1 MIIKII
7 KYAGTNGVAFI
18 ADFIFLVLLDTYT
31 DFKRSYIAFFCY
43 LLGTC
48 VSFVLAKNFVF
59 GRGWLAD
66 RPALEFSAY
75 FLGGII
81 GAIITALAFFLLA
94 AIRRA
99 DLIILLSA
107 VEVYNIELETL
118 DSALIRLFILSKTS
132 DLASVRIS
140 GNII

>member
-7 KYAGTNGVAFI
+7 KYAGTNGVAFV
-18 ADFIFLVLLDTYT
+18 ADFIVLVILDTYT
-31 DFKRSYIAFFCY
+31 DINRSYIAFFCY

-81 GAIITALAFFLLA
+81 GAIITAAAFFLLA
-94 AIRRA
+94 AINVNNI
-99 DLIILLSA
+99 LVQKII
-107 VEVYNIELETL
+107 
-118 DSALIRLFILSKTS
+118 
-132 DLASVRIS
+132 ASVFSFTTVFIYRNFIVF
-140 GNII
+140 NDDRNN

>member
-7 KYAGTNGVAFI
+7 KYAATNVVAFV
-18 ADFIFLVLLDTYT
+18 ADFIVLVLLDTYT
-31 DFKRSYIAFFCY
+31 DIDRSYIAFFCY

-81 GAIITALAFFLLA
+81 GAIITAVAFILLA
-94 AIRRA
+94 AINVNNI
-99 DLIILLSA
+99 LVQKII
-107 VEVYNIELETL
+107 
-118 DSALIRLFILSKTS
+118 
-132 DLASVRIS
+132 ASVFSFTTVFIYRNFIVF
-140 GNII
+140 NDDRNN

>member
-18 ADFIFLVLLDTYT
+18 ADLIVLVLLDTYT
-31 DFKRSYIAFFCY
+31 DINRSYIAFFCY

-81 GAIITALAFFLLA
+81 GAIITAVAFLLLA
-94 AIRRA
+94 AINVNNI
-99 DLIILLSA
+99 LVQKII
-107 VEVYNIELETL
+107 
-118 DSALIRLFILSKTS
+118 
-132 DLASVRIS
+132 ASVFSFTTVFIYRNFIVF
-140 GNII
+140 NDDRNN

>member
-7 KYAGTNGVAFI
+7 KYAGTNGVAFV
-18 ADFIFLVLLDTYT
+18 ADFIILVLLDTYT
-31 DFKRSYIAFFCY
+31 DINRSYIAFFCY

-81 GAIITALAFFLLA
+81 GAIITALAFILLA
-94 AIRRA
+94 AINVNNI
-99 DLIILLSA
+99 LVQKII
-107 VEVYNIELETL
+107 
-118 DSALIRLFILSKTS
+118 
-132 DLASVRIS
+132 ASVFSFTTVFIYRNFIVF
-140 GNII
+140 NDDRNN

>member
-7 KYAGTNGVAFI
+7 KYAGTNGVAFV
-18 ADFIFLVLLDTYT
+18 ADFIVLVLLDTYT
-31 DFKRSYIAFFCY
+31 DIDRSYIAFFCY

-81 GAIITALAFFLLA
+81 GAIITAVAFILLA
-94 AIRRA
+94 AINVNNI
-99 DLIILLSA
+99 LVQKII
-107 VEVYNIELETL
+107 
-118 DSALIRLFILSKTS
+118 
-132 DLASVRIS
+132 ASVFSLSLIH
-140 GNII
+140 I

>member
-1 MIIKII
+1 MVIKII
-7 KYAGTNGVAFI
+7 KYAGTNGVAFV
-18 ADFIFLVLLDTYT
+18 ADFIVLVLLDTYT
-31 DFKRSYIAFFCY
+31 DINRSYIAFFCY

-81 GAIITALAFFLLA
+81 GAIITALAFILLA
-94 AIRRA
+94 AINVNNI
-99 DLIILLSA
+99 LVQKII
-107 VEVYNIELETL
+107 
-118 DSALIRLFILSKTS
+118 
-132 DLASVRIS
+132 ASVFSFTTVFIYRNFIVF
-140 GNII
+140 NDDRNN

>member
-7 KYAGTNGVAFI
+7 KYAGTNGVAFV
-18 ADFIFLVLLDTYT
+18 ADFIVLVLLDTYT
-31 DFKRSYIAFFCY
+31 DINRSYIAFFCY

-66 RPALEFSAY
+66 RPVLEFSAY

-81 GAIITALAFFLLA
+81 GAIITAMAFILLA
-94 AIRRA
+94 AINVNNI
-99 DLIILLSA
+99 LVQKII
-107 VEVYNIELETL
+107 
-118 DSALIRLFILSKTS
+118 
-132 DLASVRIS
+132 ASVFSFTTVFIYRNFIVF
-140 GNII
+140 NDDRNN

>member
-7 KYAGTNGVAFI
+7 KYAGTNGVAFV
-18 ADFIFLVLLDTYT
+18 ADFTVLVLLDTYT
-31 DFKRSYIAFFCY
+31 DFNRSYIAFFCC

-81 GAIITALAFFLLA
+81 GAIITAVAFILLA
-94 AIRRA
+94 AINVNNI
-99 DLIILLSA
+99 LVQKII
-107 VEVYNIELETL
+107 
-118 DSALIRLFILSKTS
+118 
-132 DLASVRIS
+132 ASVFSFTTVFIYRNFIVF
-140 GNII
+140 NDDRNN

>member
-7 KYAGTNGVAFI
+7 KYAGTNGVAFV
-18 ADFIFLVLLDTYT
+18 ADFIVLVLLDTYI
-31 DFKRSYIAFFCY
+31 DINRSYIAFFCY

-59 GRGWLAD
+59 GRGWVAD

-81 GAIITALAFFLLA
+81 GAIITAVAFILLA
-94 AIRRA
+94 AINVNNI
-99 DLIILLSA
+99 LVQKII
-107 VEVYNIELETL
+107 
-118 DSALIRLFILSKTS
+118 
-132 DLASVRIS
+132 ASVFSFTTVFIYRNFIVF
-140 GNII
+140 NDDRNN

>member
-7 KYAGTNGVAFI
+7 KYAGTNGVAFV
-18 ADFIFLVLLDTYT
+18 ADFIVLVLLDTYT
-31 DFKRSYIAFFCY
+31 DINRSYIAFFCY

-81 GAIITALAFFLLA
+81 GAIITAVAFFLLA
-94 AIRRA
+94 VINVNNI
-99 DLIILLSA
+99 LVQKII
-107 VEVYNIELETL
+107 
-118 DSALIRLFILSKTS
+118 
-132 DLASVRIS
+132 ASVFSFTTVFIYRNFIVF
-140 GNII
+140 NDDRNN

>member
-7 KYAGTNGVAFI
+7 KYAGTNGVAFV
-18 ADFIFLVLLDTYT
+18 ADFIVLVLLDTYT

-81 GAIITALAFFLLA
+81 GAIITAVAFFLLA
-94 AIRRA
+94 AINVNNI
-99 DLIILLSA
+99 LVQKII
-107 VEVYNIELETL
+107 
-118 DSALIRLFILSKTS
+118 
-132 DLASVRIS
+132 ASVFSFTTVSVSYTHLRAHET
-140 GNII
+140 

>member
-7 KYAGTNGVAFI
+7 KYAGTNGVAVV
-18 ADFIFLVLLDTYT
+18 ADFIVLVLLDTYT
-31 DFKRSYIAFFCY
+31 DINRSYIAFFCY

-48 VSFVLAKNFVF
+48 VSFVVAKNFVF

-81 GAIITALAFFLLA
+81 GAIITAAAFFLLA
-94 AIRRA
+94 AINVNNI
-99 DLIILLSA
+99 LVQKII
-107 VEVYNIELETL
+107 
-118 DSALIRLFILSKTS
+118 
-132 DLASVRIS
+132 ASVFSFTTVFIYRNFIVF
-140 GNII
+140 NDDRNN

>member
-59 GRGWLAD
+59 GMGWLAD

-94 AIRRA
+94 AINVNNI
-99 DLIILLSA
+99 LVQKII
-107 VEVYNIELETL
+107 
-118 DSALIRLFILSKTS
+118 
-132 DLASVRIS
+132 ASVFSFTTVFIYRNFIVF
-140 GNII
+140 NDDRNN

>member
-7 KYAGTNGVAFI
+7 KYAGTNGVAFV
-18 ADFIFLVLLDTYT
+18 ADFIVLVLLDTYT
-31 DFKRSYIAFFCY
+31 DINRSYIAFFCY

-48 VSFVLAKNFVF
+48 VRFVLAKNFVF

-81 GAIITALAFFLLA
+81 GAIITAVAFFLLA
-94 AIRRA
+94 AININNI
-99 DLIILLSA
+99 LVQKII
-107 VEVYNIELETL
+107 
-118 DSALIRLFILSKTS
+118 
-132 DLASVRIS
+132 ASVFSFTTVFIYRNFIVF
-140 GNII
+140 NDDRNN

>member
-7 KYAGTNGVAFI
+7 KYAGTNGVAFV
-18 ADFIFLVLLDTYT
+18 ADFIVLVLLDTYT
-31 DFKRSYIAFFCY
+31 DIDRSYIAFFCY

-81 GAIITALAFFLLA
+81 GAIITAAAFILLA
-94 AIRRA
+94 AINVNNI
-99 DLIILLSA
+99 LVQKII
-107 VEVYNIELETL
+107 
-118 DSALIRLFILSKTS
+118 
-132 DLASVRIS
+132 ASVFSFTTVFIYRNFIVF
-140 GNII
+140 NDDRNN

>member
-7 KYAGTNGVAFI
+7 KYAGTNGVAFV
-18 ADFIFLVLLDTYT
+18 ADFIVLVLLDTYT
-31 DFKRSYIAFFCY
+31 DIDRSYIAFFCY

-59 GRGWLAD
+59 GKGWLAD

-81 GAIITALAFFLLA
+81 GAIITAVAFILLA
-94 AIRRA
+94 AINVNNI
-99 DLIILLSA
+99 LVQKII
-107 VEVYNIELETL
+107 
-118 DSALIRLFILSKTS
+118 
-132 DLASVRIS
+132 ASVFSFTTVFIYRNFIVF
-140 GNII
+140 NDDRNN

>member
-7 KYAGTNGVAFI
+7 KYAGTNGVAFV
-18 ADFIFLVLLDTYT
+18 ADFIVLVLLDTYT
-31 DFKRSYIAFFCY
+31 DIDRSYIAFFCY

-48 VSFVLAKNFVF
+48 VSFLLAKNFVF

-81 GAIITALAFFLLA
+81 GAIITAVAFILLA
-94 AIRRA
+94 AINVNNI
-99 DLIILLSA
+99 LVQKII
-107 VEVYNIELETL
+107 
-118 DSALIRLFILSKTS
+118 
-132 DLASVRIS
+132 ASVFSFTTVFIYRNFIVF
-140 GNII
+140 NDDRNN

>member
-7 KYAGTNGVAFI
+7 KYAGTNGVAFV
-18 ADFIFLVLLDTYT
+18 ADFIILVLLDTYT
-31 DFKRSYIAFFCY
+31 DIDRSYIAFFCY

-59 GRGWLAD
+59 GKGWLAD

-81 GAIITALAFFLLA
+81 GAIITALAFILLA
-94 AIRRA
+94 AINVNNI
-99 DLIILLSA
+99 LVQKII
-107 VEVYNIELETL
+107 
-118 DSALIRLFILSKTS
+118 
-132 DLASVRIS
+132 ASVFSFTTVFIYRNFIVF
-140 GNII
+140 NDDRNN

>member
-1 MIIKII
+1 MIVKII
-7 KYAGTNGVAFI
+7 KYAGTNGVAFV
-18 ADFIFLVLLDTYT
+18 ADFIVLVLLDTYT
-31 DFKRSYIAFFCY
+31 DIDRSYIAFFCY

-81 GAIITALAFFLLA
+81 GAIITAAAFFLLA
-94 AIRRA
+94 AINVNNI
-99 DLIILLSA
+99 LVQKII
-107 VEVYNIELETL
+107 
-118 DSALIRLFILSKTS
+118 
-132 DLASVRIS
+132 ASVFSFTTVFIYRNFIVF
-140 GNII
+140 NDDRNN

>member
-7 KYAGTNGVAFI
+7 KYAGTNGVAFV
-18 ADFIFLVLLDTYT
+18 ADFIVLVLLDTYT
-31 DFKRSYIAFFCY
+31 DINRSYIAFFCY

-81 GAIITALAFFLLA
+81 GAIITAVAFLLLA
-94 AIRRA
+94 AINVNNI
-99 DLIILLSA
+99 LVQKIIASIFSFTT
-107 VEVYNIELETL
+107 V
-118 DSALIRLFILSKTS
+118 FIYRNFIVFN
-132 DLASVRIS
+132 DDR
-140 GNII
+140 NN

>member
-18 ADFIFLVLLDTYT
+18 ADFTVLFLLDTHT
-31 DFKRSYIAFFCY
+31 EFNRSYIAFFCY

-81 GAIITALAFFLLA
+81 GAIITAVAFFILA
-94 AIRRA
+94 AISVNNI
-99 DLIILLSA
+99 LIQKI
-107 VEVYNIELETL
+107 I
-118 DSALIRLFILSKTS
+118 
-132 DLASVRIS
+132 ASVFSFTTVFIYRNFIVF
-140 GNII
+140 NDDRNN